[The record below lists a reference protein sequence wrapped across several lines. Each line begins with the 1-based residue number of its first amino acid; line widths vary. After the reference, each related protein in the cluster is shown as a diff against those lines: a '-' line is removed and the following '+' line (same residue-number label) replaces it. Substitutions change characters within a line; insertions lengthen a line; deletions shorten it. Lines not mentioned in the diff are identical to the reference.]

1 MKIYKVLQKLASQA
15 RGEYEFLGAFGEYF
29 YVRAKSLSEP
39 FMESEYPQELKEKEE
54 RELKEKKAQKAQK
67 VTEHFKNRGEK
78 LFAQIPQIGKV
89 NASYESYLESLMLL
103 DEWAGKSLYYR
114 LYDNSEHEI
123 TKKEELQNIRDGI
136 ARAILGARREKW
148 QLLAKIEK
156 ANSLQEL
163 EKIEVL

>member
-1 MKIYKVLQKLASQA
+1 MKVYKISIAAAAYAQ
-15 RGEYEFLGAFGEYF
+15 GEYKIIGMSGDFIYVYGEN
-29 YVRAKSLSEP
+29 LSEP
-39 FMESEYPQELKEKEE
+39 FIESEYPRELKEKEE
-54 RELKEKKAQKAQK
+54 KELKEKKAQKAQK

-103 DEWAGKSLYYR
+103 GEWTGKMLFYR
-114 LYDNSEHEI
+114 LYDNSEYEI
-123 TKKEELQNIRDGI
+123 TKQEELQNIRDGI

-148 QLLAKIEK
+148 LLLAKIEK
-156 ANSLQEL
+156 AKSLQEL